1 MFKLFRTS
9 MKKAIFRKKKSPPE
23 LYTKNS
29 ISLSLITI
37 DIMWLLQL
45 VGNVV
50 TIYCFMEPV
59 LSQEI
64 AASPIYATSDF
75 HFADKEGNIIKE
87 NSDPRLVLCCLLAEQ
102 AIAFKSGNMNHQIKN
117 SII

>member
-1 MFKLFRTS
+1 

-50 TIYCFMEPV
+50 TIYCFMDLYCRKKLQHRQYMPQV
-59 LSQEI
+59 IFTLQTKK
-64 AASPIYATSDF
+64 AT
-75 HFADKEGNIIKE
+75 
-87 NSDPRLVLCCLLAEQ
+87 P
-102 AIAFKSGNMNHQIKN
+102 
-117 SII
+117 